1 MMIYSVKYSVQM
13 KNDKLPHMYTA
24 YVEASSPEKAKDKH
38 AVWHV
43 NTFGAVHKLEYIKV
57 SMVTSVNFLIQ

>member
-1 MMIYSVKYSVQM
+1 M
-13 KNDKLPHMYTA
+13 KEDKLPHMYTA

-38 AVWHV
+38 ALWHV

-57 SMVTSVNFLIQ
+57 SMVSSVNFLIL